1 MNFSSS
7 FYGLTLKFG
16 FNFPTT
22 YYPHTQYYQE
32 FPSVIERYGKGLTQR
47 GNMANGGLG
56 NGLLE
61 EGGWG
66 GWGNGLLQGYVCEFT
81 STSIRDCH

>member
-1 MNFSSS
+1 
-7 FYGLTLKFG
+7 
-16 FNFPTT
+16 
-22 YYPHTQYYQE
+22 
-32 FPSVIERYGKGLTQR
+32 
-47 GNMANGGLG
+47 MANGGLG